1 MAAPRV
7 SRGRGKKMTKVLTL
21 KFGEAKSE
29 TTEIHILN
37 IGDVF
42 EGFGGSRH
50 PLEAGRDFASGRKSK
65 KPTASIVTRRTG
77 VMGVEDKEMDIN
89 SPDFWAWIGRLINK
103 NHDGELAAVYGNAQ
117 SEG

>member
-1 MAAPRV
+1 
-7 SRGRGKKMTKVLTL
+7 MTKVLTL

-37 IGDVF
+37 VGDVF

-50 PLEAGRDFASGRKSK
+50 PLVAGRDFASGRKHS
-65 KPTASIVTRRTG
+65 KPTASIVTRRHG
-77 VMGVEDKEMDIN
+77 VMGVENKEMDIN

-103 NHDGELAAVYGNAQ
+103 NHDGELVAVYGNAQ